1 MLMLIPPYVNSS
13 NLDAVI
19 NKLEESTNN
28 LLQWF
33 RNNDMKANADKC
45 HLKVTGNYA
54 ASVNINE
61 SKIESSKKE
70 NFLDKS
76 VDTRLSFE
84 HYNTSCFLL
93 LLKFWSARGAS
104 CHPTIMGNCQSI
116 GHRSHS
122 PT

>member
-1 MLMLIPPYVNSS
+1 MLIPPYVNSS

-33 RNNDMKANADKC
+33 RNNDMKANADKW

-54 ASVNINE
+54 VSVNISE

-70 NFLDKS
+70 KFLDKS
-76 VDTRLSFE
+76 SDTKLSFE

-93 LLKFWSARGAS
+93 SLKFWSARGAS
-104 CHPTIMGNCQSI
+104 RHPTIMGNCQTI